1 MGNAFSIPGLNNMV
15 PAAATP
21 PGAPAGARPTDSAG
35 GLKVSES
42 YACPS
47 TGAFPCSI
55 IVDGTITSSSV
66 TLSRDILGKL
76 EVPDEGGAP
85 SDEWEWDPSFDMKDG
100 KPVWSGWARTNWG
113 GGAIY
118 KTANPS
124 KFGRDGYD
132 SEGKRWANYHK
143 DGRTDASQ
151 WAKEDI
157 QDWTD
162 DQKKYE
168 KSKVGDATKQVYI
181 WNPSD
186 DGIVELNRETYGAL
200 TKLFLKPTLPFKVS
214 FRDGLGKTQEV
225 PQVTLISVFHPCPI
239 RVESIQYD
247 AVIQIG
253 DFRGLSGTECTQ
265 EEDTS
270 ERAKRALAKQTI
282 VLERR
287 IAKAQE
293 QVLTELKKGFTS
305 PSYITARS
313 NADRLIAK
321 KDALALP
328 KKRVC
333 EPRDGAADK
342 LVIFVPL
349 KINDRPKPG
358 AQYEQT
364 RFVNTFANKIPSILG
379 AQPDR
384 YLGYPDVPAA
394 TQNDWKLSS
403 ILDPTDCY
411 YTWEVTL
418 TGQSQPVTV
427 VFMKNPIAIL
437 SSDMG
442 SIKRLPITPPSHVFH
457 SNPTNVRFKSCPPRD
472 ISGVPVPCL
481 AGAPPQKVP
490 GPKTQADTARNNKP
504 AVSGTD
510 WLASLF
516 ISIGYLLLTLLAVW
530 LGVKFVYGP
539 PGAALKGIGDSIGR
553 SMGRYIAQTYS
564 LDPTAENARRAAA
577 AAPPPPVSP
586 KPKPAPKPADPVVLA
601 PNPLGETRDQ
611 FIARMKQK
619 RTGGKRKK
627 RHRTGRK
634 V

>member
-1 MGNAFSIPGLNNMV
+1 M
-15 PAAATP
+15 
-21 PGAPAGARPTDSAG
+21 
-35 GLKVSES
+35 
-42 YACPS
+42 
-47 TGAFPCSI
+47 
-55 IVDGTITSSSV
+55 
-66 TLSRDILGKL
+66 
-76 EVPDEGGAP
+76 PDEGGAP

-100 KPVWSGWARTNWG
+100 KPVWSGWARTNWSG
-113 GGAIY
+113 GRHY
-118 KTANPS
+118 KIANPA

-132 SEGKRWANYHK
+132 SEGKRWANYHS

-239 RVESIQYD
+239 RIESIQYD

-265 EEDTS
+265 EQDTS

-293 QVLTELKKGFTS
+293 QVFAEMKKGLTS
-305 PSYITARS
+305 ASYITAQS
-313 NADRLIAK
+313 TLNSLIAK

-481 AGAPPQKVP
+481 AAAPPQKVP
-490 GPKTQADTARNNKP
+490 GPLAQAETEKNNKP

-510 WLASLF
+510 WLIGLF
-516 ISIGYLLLTLLAVW
+516 ATIGYLLLMLLAVW
-530 LGVKFVYGP
+530 LAVKFANGP
-539 PGAALKGIGDSIGR
+539 GGTALKGFGNYFGR
-553 SMGRYIAQTYS
+553 TLAGASSSSSSSSAS
-564 LDPTAENARRAAA
+564 SSSSSSAA
-577 AAPPPPVSP
+577 AAPKPEPEP
-586 KPKPAPKPADPVVLA
+586 KPKPTGLVLRTPAPKNNPVVLA
-601 PNPLGETRDQ
+601 PNLLGESREEFT
-611 FIARMKQK
+611 AR
-619 RTGGKRKK
+619 RRREANPAGTGLA
-627 RHRTGRK
+627 
-634 V
+634 

>member
-1 MGNAFSIPGLNNMV
+1 
-15 PAAATP
+15 
-21 PGAPAGARPTDSAG
+21 
-35 GLKVSES
+35 
-42 YACPS
+42 
-47 TGAFPCSI
+47 
-55 IVDGTITSSSV
+55 
-66 TLSRDILGKL
+66 
-76 EVPDEGGAP
+76 
-85 SDEWEWDPSFDMKDG
+85 MKDG
-100 KPVWSGWARTNWG
+100 KPVWSGWARTNWSG
-113 GGAIY
+113 GRHY
-118 KTANPS
+118 KIANPA

-132 SEGKRWANYHK
+132 SEGKRWANYHS

-265 EEDTS
+265 EQDTS

-293 QVLTELKKGFTS
+293 QVFAEMKKGLTS
-305 PSYITARS
+305 ASYITAQS
-313 NADRLIAK
+313 TLNSLIAK

-481 AGAPPQKVP
+481 AAAPPQKVP
-490 GPKTQADTARNNKP
+490 GPLAQAETEKNNKP

-510 WLASLF
+510 WLIGLF
-516 ISIGYLLLTLLAVW
+516 ATIGYLLLMLLAVW
-530 LGVKFVYGP
+530 LAVKFANGP
-539 PGAALKGIGDSIGR
+539 GGTALKGFGNYFGR
-553 SMGRYIAQTYS
+553 TLAGASSSSSSSSAS
-564 LDPTAENARRAAA
+564 SSSSSSAA
-577 AAPPPPVSP
+577 AAPKPEPEP
-586 KPKPAPKPADPVVLA
+586 KPKPTGLVLRTPAPKNNPVVLA
-601 PNPLGETRDQ
+601 PNLLGESREEFT
-611 FIARMKQK
+611 AR
-619 RTGGKRKK
+619 RRRPANPAGTGLA
-627 RHRTGRK
+627 
-634 V
+634 

>member
-1 MGNAFSIPGLNNMV
+1 
-15 PAAATP
+15 
-21 PGAPAGARPTDSAG
+21 
-35 GLKVSES
+35 
-42 YACPS
+42 
-47 TGAFPCSI
+47 
-55 IVDGTITSSSV
+55 
-66 TLSRDILGKL
+66 LGKL

-100 KPVWSGWARTNWG
+100 KPVWSGWARTNWSG
-113 GGAIY
+113 GRHY
-118 KTANPS
+118 KIANPA

-132 SEGKRWANYHK
+132 SEGKRWANYHS

-239 RVESIQYD
+239 RIESIQYD

-265 EEDTS
+265 EQDTS

-293 QVLTELKKGFTS
+293 QVFAEMKKGLTS
-305 PSYITARS
+305 ASYITAQS
-313 NADRLIAK
+313 TLNSLIAK

-481 AGAPPQKVP
+481 AAAPPQKVP
-490 GPKTQADTARNNKP
+490 GPLAQAETEKNNKP

-510 WLASLF
+510 WLIGLF
-516 ISIGYLLLTLLAVW
+516 ATIGYLLLMLLAVW
-530 LGVKFVYGP
+530 LAVKFANGP
-539 PGAALKGIGDSIGR
+539 GGTALKGFGNYFGR
-553 SMGRYIAQTYS
+553 TLAGASSSSSSSSAS
-564 LDPTAENARRAAA
+564 SSSSSSAA
-577 AAPPPPVSP
+577 AAPKPEPEP
-586 KPKPAPKPADPVVLA
+586 KPKPTGLVLRTPAPKNNPVVLA
-601 PNPLGETRDQ
+601 PNLLGESREEFT
-611 FIARMKQK
+611 AR
-619 RTGGKRKK
+619 RRREANPAGTGLA
-627 RHRTGRK
+627 
-634 V
+634 

>member
-1 MGNAFSIPGLNNMV
+1 MGPVFSYNNN
-15 PAAATP
+15 PASQTVGPAT
-21 PGAPAGARPTDSAG
+21 GRTNESVG
-35 GLKVSES
+35 GLKISES
-42 YACPS
+42 AACPS
-47 TGAFPCSI
+47 TGLFPCSI

-100 KPVWSGWARTNWG
+100 KPVWSGWARTNWSG
-113 GGAIY
+113 GRHY
-118 KTANPS
+118 KIANPA

-132 SEGKRWANYHK
+132 SEGKRWANYHS

-265 EEDTS
+265 EQDTS

-293 QVLTELKKGFTS
+293 QVFAEMKKGLTS
-305 PSYITARS
+305 ASYITAQS
-313 NADRLIAK
+313 TLNSLIAK

-481 AGAPPQKVP
+481 AAAPPQKVP
-490 GPKTQADTARNNKP
+490 GPLAQAETEKNNKP

-510 WLASLF
+510 WLIGLF
-516 ISIGYLLLTLLAVW
+516 ATIGYLLLMLLAVW
-530 LGVKFVYGP
+530 LAVKFANGP
-539 PGAALKGIGDSIGR
+539 GGTALKGFGNYFGR
-553 SMGRYIAQTYS
+553 TLAGASSSSSSSSAS
-564 LDPTAENARRAAA
+564 SSSSSSAA
-577 AAPPPPVSP
+577 AAPKPEPEP
-586 KPKPAPKPADPVVLA
+586 KPKPTGLVLRTPAPKNNPVVLA
-601 PNPLGETRDQ
+601 PNLLGESREEFT
-611 FIARMKQK
+611 AR
-619 RTGGKRKK
+619 RRRPANPAGTGLA
-627 RHRTGRK
+627 
-634 V
+634 